1 MRIRELM
8 HRVKGGVQ
16 GMMMG
21 FGVER
26 RQQAGSKVFDKTA
39 EGVGMAVGDKTEERE
54 GMVPWVV
61 GGQEFEDEGLYK
73 MREKNGS

>member
-1 MRIRELM
+1 
-8 HRVKGGVQ
+8 
-16 GMMMG
+16 
-21 FGVER
+21 
-26 RQQAGSKVFDKTA
+26 
-39 EGVGMAVGDKTEERE
+39 MAVGDKTEERE